1 LIIFELI
8 CPVKLANKQPRTY
21 TKAIQT
27 KIHLMRSDIDFIR
40 NNPTPTTSGFDLFAL
55 LGTILTFAFWI
66 GFTVFM
72 VWAIANLTRL
82 GIYYFKHRPG
92 KQQLK
97 FLKISLPRIMNE
109 ESDRELGRR
118 QENEIISV
126 SENIFQIIS
135 HFSRTY
141 FFSDWF
147 QGSPSFSFEIIKA
160 QNKIN
165 FYLGCPEEY
174 LETVQKQIVSTF
186 AKCKMTIED
195 TSPIFE
201 NKVGAVTEVIQK
213 KAMELPFRTY
223 MMMTGDPMNNLINA
237 LELAKDNDVL
247 ALQLV
252 ISPVSNWWQA
262 KGRNAAHKIQN
273 EKDKS
278 KLASQTGAIDP
289 AAFQRAEDTAN
300 SYGGMLTPN
309 QQNIV
314 KRLEEKASRPG
325 YRFSLRVGAF
335 TNDKKKSQNLVNSFL
350 PAFKVFEIE
359 PFNGLSKRKLFT
371 NEYFKDI
378 VRSFYSPTVQDFLH
392 RRPCLSNKSILNVE
406 EANSLWHLPNHLI
419 QSPSIDWLLSYKPT
433 IPTMLPQDPSYG
445 VYIGEADGGYFRQ
458 SVYLSNEDRTRH
470 SYVLGGS
477 GSGKSVFL
485 TNMMLKDLELGH
497 GICVVDPHGE
507 AVDDLLL
514 RMPKE
519 RYKDVIVFSPTFT
532 EAPIGLNMLWTD
544 PAKPEQKTIVI
555 NNLFS
560 IWDKLYDM
568 QNAGGPQFEYYMKN
582 AARLVMGHAESGNTL
597 MEISK
602 VFSDKKFR
610 EFKIAM
616 CTEPDVV
623 DFWLNQAN
631 KAKGEHS
638 LENMTTYI
646 TSKLAPFIT
655 NDFIRPMIGQ
665 CENSINF
672 RTAMDNKKVVLIKLE
687 KGLIGEMSM
696 YLMGMSII
704 SNILLAGMGRSDGLR
719 YNEDGTTESILP
731 KDRQPFFVYIDEM
744 QNFLF
749 DAIPQA
755 LEEIRKYKVGFSLAH
770 QFVKQIV
777 EKGDERIKDSIMANT
792 GSKFIFNCGIDD
804 AEYLEK
810 EFKPTLN
817 AKDLMNPERFTCN
830 ARIMINGQKTS
841 PFNLRGNALP
851 DVVDTEAKKF
861 LIEQSKLMYGT
872 PIKEVEADMI
882 ERTKIPEL

>member
-1 LIIFELI
+1 
-8 CPVKLANKQPRTY
+8 
-21 TKAIQT
+21 
-27 KIHLMRSDIDFIR
+27 MRSDIDFIR
-40 NNPTPTTSGFDLFAL
+40 NNPTSTTSNNLFLDIVFGA
-55 LGTILTFAFWI
+55 LTFAFWA
-66 GFTVFM
+66 VFLLFA

-82 GIYYFKHRPG
+82 LIYYTKHKSG

-126 SENIFQIIS
+126 SENIYQIIS
-135 HFSRTY
+135 HFSRSY

-147 QGSPSFSFEIIKA
+147 LGAPTFSFEIIKA
-160 QNKIN
+160 NNKIN
-165 FYLGCPEEY
+165 FYLGCEEDY
-174 LETVQKQIVSTF
+174 IDTIQKQIISTF
-186 AKCKMTIED
+186 SKCKMTVED
-195 TSPIFE
+195 RLPYFD
-201 NKVGAVTEVIQK
+201 NKVGAVSEIIQK
-213 KAMELPFRTY
+213 KGMELPFRTY

-237 LELAKDNDVL
+237 LELAKDNEVL

-278 KLASQTGAIDP
+278 KLASETGAGDP
-289 AAFQRAEDTAN
+289 TAFQKPQDPNAN
-300 SYGGMLTPN
+300 FGAMLTPN

-325 YRFSLRVGAF
+325 YRFCLRVGAF
-335 TNDKKKSQNLVNSFL
+335 TDDKKKSERLVTNFM
-350 PAFKVFEIE
+350 PAFKVYEIE
-359 PFNGLSKRKLFT
+359 PFNGLGKRKLFT
-371 NEYFKDI
+371 SEYLKDI
-378 VRSFYSPTVQDFLH
+378 ARTFYMPTVADFLN
-392 RRPCLSNKSILNVE
+392 RRPCLSNKAILNVE
-406 EANSLWHLPNHLI
+406 EVTSLWHLPNHLI

-433 IPTMLPQDPSYG
+433 IPTMLPQDPNYG

-458 SVYLSNEDRTRH
+458 SVFLSNEDRTRH

-485 TNMMLKDLELGH
+485 TNIMLQDLEAGH

-514 RMPKE
+514 RMPKH
-519 RYKDVIVFSPTFT
+519 RYEDVIVLSPTFT
-532 EAPIGLNMLWTD
+532 DSPIGLNMLWTD

-610 EFKIAM
+610 DYKIAM

-631 KAKGEHS
+631 KARGEHS

-672 RTAMDNKKVVLIKLE
+672 RTAMDNKKIVLIKLE

-704 SNILLAGMGRSDGLR
+704 SNILLAGMGRSDGLK
-719 YNEDGTTESILP
+719 YNEDGSTEQILP
-731 KDRQPFFVYIDEM
+731 KDRTPFFVYIDEM

-817 AKDLMNPERFTCN
+817 AKDMMNPERFTCN

-841 PFNLRGNALP
+841 PFNLRSHELP
-851 DVVDTEAKKF
+851 PVVDIDAKNF
-861 LIEQSKLMYGT
+861 LIEQSKLLYGT
-872 PIKEVEADMI
+872 PIKEVEANMI
-882 ERTKIPEL
+882 ERTNIPDF